1 MFGLRTSR
9 FYENR
14 NNNNKIALNLFQG
27 DINDYNEND
36 EYEDMLTKRGKVK
49 DKNKIEYFK
58 NYINNFKETKFK
70 TARPIEIFRKKEE
83 KKQKEIKGEN
93 INIIKENIQNNQD
106 INDNSNKF
114 NLIKEKFQEERQNQ
128 IVNINNNNI
137 IKKKNENNNQKS
149 NKVKKTMQEIND
161 KIIKNNEVILNK
173 IKKNKNVTK
182 IMEKE
187 KEKIKKKIM
196 KLKEKEQPKNLST
209 GKALEL
215 LDKDNEKFLKLIKA
229 KKMRKTIKKQLN
241 KSFNNSYNIKKF
253 FNELVE
259 IKEFSPI
266 IKTDTNE
273 NAKRQIKYIRNKLH
287 MKIICSNDK
296 YINNKLEK
304 EIFNKKRHNSNKIA
318 KYLSKSCSNKSKNNI
333 ENNNKEITKIC
344 KNQKQNIKKKLNSNQ
359 ISDIQNN

>member
-83 KKQKEIKGEN
+83 KKQKEIKVEN
-93 INIIKENIQNNQD
+93 INIIKENIHNNQD

-128 IVNINNNNI
+128 IENINNNNI

-149 NKVKKTMQEIND
+149 NKSKKTMQEIND

-241 KSFNNSYNIKKF
+241 KSFNNSYNKKKF
-253 FNELVE
+253 FNELIE
-259 IKEFSPI
+259 IKEFSAI

-273 NAKRQIKYIRNKLH
+273 NTKRQIKSIRNKLH

>member
-9 FYENR
+9 FYEKR

-36 EYEDMLTKRGKVK
+36 EYEDILTKRGKVK

-70 TARPIEIFRKKEE
+70 TARPIEIFRKKED
-83 KKQKEIKGEN
+83 KKQKEINAEN
-93 INIIKENIQNNQD
+93 INIIKENIQNNQE
-106 INDNSNKF
+106 ISNNNKF
-114 NLIKEKFQEERQNQ
+114 NLIKEKFQQERQNQ
-128 IVNINNNNI
+128 IENINNNI
-137 IKKKNENNNQKS
+137 AKKKNEISNQKPY
-149 NKVKKTMQEIND
+149 KVKKTKQEIND

-173 IKKNKNVTK
+173 IKKNKNVAK
-182 IMEKE
+182 IVEKE

-229 KKMRKTIKKQLN
+229 KKMKKTIKKQLN
-241 KSFNNSYNIKKF
+241 KSFNNSFNIKKY
-253 FNELVE
+253 FNDEAE
-259 IKEFSPI
+259 IKEFTPI

-273 NAKRQIKYIRNKLH
+273 NTKRQIKHIRNKLH

-304 EIFNKKRHNSNKIA
+304 EIFNKKRRNSNKA
-318 KYLSKSCSNKSKNNI
+318 SKFLSKSCSNKSKSNF

-344 KNQKQNIKKKLNSNQ
+344 KNQKQYIKKKINNNQ
-359 ISDIQNN
+359 FPDIQNK

>member
-1 MFGLRTSR
+1 
-9 FYENR
+9 
-14 NNNNKIALNLFQG
+14 
-27 DINDYNEND
+27 
-36 EYEDMLTKRGKVK
+36 
-49 DKNKIEYFK
+49 
-58 NYINNFKETKFK
+58 
-70 TARPIEIFRKKEE
+70 
-83 KKQKEIKGEN
+83 
-93 INIIKENIQNNQD
+93 
-106 INDNSNKF
+106 
-114 NLIKEKFQEERQNQ
+114 
-128 IVNINNNNI
+128 
-137 IKKKNENNNQKS
+137 
-149 NKVKKTMQEIND
+149 MQEIND

-318 KYLSKSCSNKSKNNI
+318 KYLSKSCSNKSKS
-333 ENNNKEITKIC
+333 
-344 KNQKQNIKKKLNSNQ
+344 KNQKQYIKKKINNNQ
-359 ISDIQNN
+359 FPDIQNK